1 MIHILSNFAACPGG
15 NFLGLPKWWAYLP
28 STTDPNT
35 HQCIPQITGINDI
48 WLIVAAVIELLL
60 RVAGIIAVVM
70 VVYGGITYMTSEGSP
85 EDTTKGRNTIIYS
98 LVGLI
103 ISISA
108 ALIVTFVARKEENPF
123 SGKADAFDKATSGT
137 DNVSK
142 RLSSSTILLIE

>member
-1 MIHILSNFAACPGG
+1 M
-15 NFLGLPKWWAYLP
+15 P

-108 ALIVTFVARKEENPF
+108 ALIVTFVARKL
-123 SGKADAFDKATSGT
+123 GA
-137 DNVSK
+137 
-142 RLSSSTILLIE
+142 